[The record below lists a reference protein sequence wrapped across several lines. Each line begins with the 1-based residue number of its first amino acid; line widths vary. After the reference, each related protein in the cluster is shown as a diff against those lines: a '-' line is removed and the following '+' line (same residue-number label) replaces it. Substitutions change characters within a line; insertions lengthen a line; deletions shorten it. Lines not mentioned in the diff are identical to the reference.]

1 MKYLRIILALIA
13 GGIFF
18 SFGLG
23 ILKVLGLL
31 DFSIISRPFMMISVI
46 SLVPF
51 LNITFQTWKNPLP
64 KLEGIKENALLL
76 NCSYEKNLNINI
88 QESKNKIKGIANS
101 LIFKDNLMFLDFEEE
116 NRLEFYIGKSDQKN
130 LLNEKKEGSF
140 IYNSNII
147 VDFLESNNSTHI
159 KIVVSSE
166 NPINLRSNCYNREIL
181 NAFINN
187 LEENQEHRTIAST

>member
-31 DFSIISRPFMMISVI
+31 EFSIISRPFMMISVI

-130 LLNEKKEGSF
+130 LLNEKKKVVLF
-140 IYNSNII
+140 IIQ
-147 VDFLESNNSTHI
+147 
-159 KIVVSSE
+159 
-166 NPINLRSNCYNREIL
+166 IL
-181 NAFINN
+181 LWTF
-187 LEENQEHRTIAST
+187 